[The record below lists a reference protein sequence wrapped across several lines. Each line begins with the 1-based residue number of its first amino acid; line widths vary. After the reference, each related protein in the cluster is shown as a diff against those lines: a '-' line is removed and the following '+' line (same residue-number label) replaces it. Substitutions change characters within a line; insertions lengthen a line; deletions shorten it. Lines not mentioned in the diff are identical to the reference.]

1 MIVIESGF
9 AGVAY
14 PLDHPRIGANPVAG
28 TVTASTEAA
37 GFAADLAA
45 NSKTTQYWQPTAVP
59 ATWDLTFTSAMISYF
74 GIAAHNIGTVGA
86 TVEFQTWDGAA
97 WVTKATCAPT
107 DDLPIFGLV
116 RRASRDRARLRF
128 TNAIPTIGIIAFGD
142 VTEFPRKATYTGS
155 MSFDRTTQDVFSTT
169 ISDGGQ
175 ALDRF
180 VTRQPVSVKM
190 TVEHMS
196 EAWVEAYLEP
206 VIDYMRYYPVFIAD
220 RPAKLPRSV
229 AYAYTMTP
237 IIPERKIPNAAVA
250 MGVSFELVG
259 NV

>member
-9 AGVAY
+9 MGISY
-14 PLDHPRIGANPVAG
+14 PLDHPRIGANPVSG

-45 NSKTTQYWQPTAVP
+45 NSKTTQYWRPTAVP
-59 ATWDLTFTSAMISYF
+59 ATWHLSFAGADISYF
-74 GIAAHNIGTVGA
+74 GIAAQNLGTVGA
-86 TVEFQTWDGAA
+86 TVEYQIWDGLA
-97 WVTKATCAPT
+97 WVTVATCTPT

-116 RRASRDRARLRF
+116 DQRVQIEARLRF

-155 MSFDRTTQDVFSTT
+155 MSFDRNTQDVFSTT

-190 TVEHMS
+190 TVDHLS
-196 EAWVEAYLEP
+196 EAWVEANLQP

-220 RPAKLPRSV
+220 RPSAFPKSA